1 LGVKALSLCP
11 YVSTMQKDRLWYLVS
26 KKLAQE
32 ATAQEL
38 AELEELL
45 RQHPEMHY
53 AIQHIQDLWKL
64 APQEAPEAGEAFR
77 KHRERM
83 QNKGISLSPQTAA
96 VPEQPRQS
104 KYRLIKRYALAGL
117 AIAATVTAAIIFID
131 LTPAETKQPQQSQN
145 FNEISTRNGSRT
157 RISLPDGST
166 VWLNAGSKLVYDKNF
181 DSKLREVSLTGEGYF
196 DVVKNPDKPFI
207 IHAGKVDIK
216 VLGTVFNVKSYPGE
230 RSTEASL
237 IHGSI
242 EVVIKDRPQEKI
254 ILKPNEKIIVSNQ
267 PVQET
272 TGTLRPAA
280 VNEPIVAISHLSYEP
295 NDSTIIETSWVE
307 NRLIF
312 QNEPFRD
319 LAVKMERWFGVTIQF
334 ENEEVQQLRFRGS
347 FTHETIHQA
356 LAALKITGGF
366 NYKIDDNKVIVY

>member
-1 LGVKALSLCP
+1 MGVRALFRCP
-11 YVSTMQKDRLWYLVS
+11 YGSTMYKDRLWYLVS
-26 KKLAQE
+26 KKLAHE
-32 ATAQEL
+32 ATASEL
-38 AELEELL
+38 SELEELL

-64 APQEAPEAGEAFR
+64 DPKAAPEAGEAFR
-77 KHRERM
+77 KHLERM
-83 QNKGISLSPQTAA
+83 QGKGIAASPQIHAIPA
-96 VPEQPRQS
+96 SQQS
-104 KYRLIKRYALAGL
+104 KYRIIKRYVLAGL
-117 AIAATVTAAIIFID
+117 AVAATIVGAIIFINRS
-131 LTPAETKQPQQSQN
+131 PQETGKQQLAHN

-166 VWLNAGSKLVYDKNF
+166 VWLNAGSKLVYDKDF
-181 DSKLREVSLTGEGYF
+181 DSKQREVSLTGEGYF

-216 VLGTVFNVKSYPGE
+216 VLGTLFNVKSYPGE
-230 RSTEASL
+230 KSTEASL

-242 EVVIKDRPQEKI
+242 EVMIKDRPQEKI
-254 ILKPNEKIIVSNQ
+254 ILKPNEKIIVSNE
-267 PVQET
+267 PGQET
-272 TGTLRPAA
+272 TGALKPAA
-280 VNEPIVAISHLSYEP
+280 GNEPIVAISHLSYEP

-312 QNEPFRD
+312 QNEPFKD
-319 LAVKMERWFGVTIQF
+319 LAVKLERWFGVSVQF
-334 ENEEVQQLRFRGS
+334 ENEQVQQLRFRGS

-366 NYKIDDNKVIVY
+366 NYKIDDNKVIIY

>member
-1 LGVKALSLCP
+1 
-11 YVSTMQKDRLWYLVS
+11 MQKDRLWHLVT
-26 KKLAQE
+26 KKLAGE

-38 AELEELL
+38 FELEELL

-64 APQEAPEAGEAFR
+64 QSLEAPESGDAFH
-77 KHRERM
+77 KHLDRM
-83 QNKGISLSPQTAA
+83 RNKGITLSNHATEQERPQ
-96 VPEQPRQS
+96 PS
-104 KYRLIKRYALAGL
+104 KYSAIKKYFVAGL
-117 AIAATVTAAIIFID
+117 AVAATVTAIIFFVNR
-131 LTPAETKQPQQSQN
+131 TPAQGEKPGLANN

-216 VLGTVFNVKSYPGE
+216 VLGTLFNVKSYPGE
-230 RSTEASL
+230 KSTEASL
-237 IHGSI
+237 IRGSI
-242 EVVIKDRPQEKI
+242 EVMIKDRPREKI
-254 ILKPNEKIIVSNQ
+254 ILKPNEKIIVSNEQ
-267 PVQET
+267 APEST
-272 TGTLRPAA
+272 PGIKPARL
-280 VNEPIVAISHLSYEP
+280 NEPIVAISHLNYEP
-295 NDSTIIETSWVE
+295 TDSTIIETSWVE
-307 NRLIF
+307 NKLIF
-312 QNEPFRD
+312 QNETFRD
-319 LAVKMERWFGVTIQF
+319 LAAKMERWFGVTMKF
-334 ENEEVQQLRFRGS
+334 DNEEVQQLRFRGS

-366 NYKIDDNKVIVY
+366 NYKINDNNILIY

>member
-1 LGVKALSLCP
+1 
-11 YVSTMQKDRLWYLVS
+11 MQKDQLWYLVS

-64 APQEAPEAGEAFR
+64 QPQEAPEAGEAFR
-77 KHRERM
+77 KHLERM
-83 QNKGISLSPQTAA
+83 QGKGISVSPQIPTI
-96 VPEQPRQS
+96 PEQRQQP
-104 KYRLIKRYALAGL
+104 KYRSIKKYLLAGL
-117 AIAATVTAAIIFID
+117 AVAATVTAAIIFINK
-131 LTPAETKQPQQSQN
+131 TPQQPGKPELAHN
-145 FNEISTRNGSRT
+145 LNEISTRNGSRT

-181 DSKLREVSLTGEGYF
+181 DSKIREVSLTGEGYF

-230 RSTEASL
+230 KSTEASL
-237 IHGSI
+237 IRGSI
-242 EVVIKDRPQEKI
+242 EVMIKDRPQEKI
-254 ILKPNEKIIVSNQ
+254 ILKPNEKIIVSNELAPQ
-267 PVQET
+267 NTANIKPVE
-272 TGTLRPAA
+272 R
-280 VNEPIVAISHLSYEP
+280 NEPIVAISHLSYEP
-295 NDSTIIETSWVE
+295 TDSTIIETSWVE
-307 NRLIF
+307 NKLIF
-312 QNEPFRD
+312 QNESFND
-319 LAVKMERWFGVTIQF
+319 LAVKLERWFGVTIKFDNQ
-334 ENEEVQQLRFRGS
+334 EVQQLRFRGS

-366 NYKIDDNKVIVY
+366 NYKIADNNVLIY

>member
-1 LGVKALSLCP
+1 
-11 YVSTMQKDRLWYLVS
+11 MQKDRLWYLVS

-38 AELEELL
+38 LELEELL
-45 RQHPEMHY
+45 REHPEMHY

-64 APQEAPEAGEAFR
+64 HPPEAPEAGEAFR
-77 KHRERM
+77 KHLERM
-83 QNKGISLSPQTAA
+83 RNKGLSISPENPL
-96 VPEQPRQS
+96 VPGQAPQS
-104 KYRLIKRYALAGL
+104 KYRSIKKYLLAGL
-117 AIAATVTAAIIFID
+117 AVAATVTAVIVFINQK
-131 LTPAETKQPQQSQN
+131 PAQTDKPILAHN

-157 RISLPDGST
+157 KISLPDGST

-181 DSKLREVSLTGEGYF
+181 DSKVREVSLTGEGYF
-196 DVVKNPDKPFI
+196 DVVKNAEKPFI

-230 RSTEASL
+230 KSTEASL

-242 EVVIKDRPQEKI
+242 EVMIKDRPQEKI
-254 ILKPNEKIIVSNQ
+254 ILKPNEKIIVSNEQ
-267 PVQET
+267 ADQNKAGSQQAE
-272 TGTLRPAA
+272 R
-280 VNEPIVAISHLSYEP
+280 NEPIVAISHLNYEP
-295 NDSTIIETSWVE
+295 TDSTIIETSWVE

-312 QNEPFRD
+312 QNESFKD
-319 LAVKMERWFGVTIQF
+319 LAVKLERWFGVTIQF
-334 ENEEVQQLRFRGS
+334 ENEQVQQTRFRGS

-366 NYKIDDNKVIVY
+366 NYKIDDNNVIIY